1 MSRHNSR
8 APIRSA
14 KSRTKKTAK
23 AKRPTTKP
31 LVSTS
36 EHVKKQPAKAEH
48 VRARISAPNE
58 EARHRRTTVSHR
70 TGNRSAVASME
81 KQARNSAARM
91 MMFWYPLGMLLQQQ
105 AFLASI
111 ASSIMRSQQLWMRKL
126 GR

>member
-1 MSRHNSR
+1 
-8 APIRSA
+8 
-14 KSRTKKTAK
+14 
-23 AKRPTTKP
+23 
-31 LVSTS
+31 
-36 EHVKKQPAKAEH
+36 
-48 VRARISAPNE
+48 
-58 EARHRRTTVSHR
+58 
-70 TGNRSAVASME
+70 ME